1 MGLDKLTFFLVHRG
15 FCNYIPSIPF
25 WSNVSNYN
33 RDLTVLQA
41 GIPPPPSPCFLH
53 SLLVCVLPWSPLSPS
68 EFSEWKVETGR
79 QEISAFFPK
88 VLKNVSWD
96 EDPGQWLLLETDSL
110 HGMVHWLAVCNSA
123 LEWITHT
130 LVTRRHHWCD
140 CTRLLCCMW
149 LLNLIVSYLKAY
161 NG

>member
-1 MGLDKLTFFLVHRG
+1 ML
-15 FCNYIPSIPF
+15 
-25 WSNVSNYN
+25 W
-33 RDLTVLQA
+33 DLTSWHSFKCIVVSVTTS
-41 GIPPPPSPCFLH
+41 PPSLSDPMSAIITGTWQYYRLAFPPCFLH

-130 LVTRRHHWCD
+130 HWSPEDTIDVIAHVSCVACD
-140 CTRLLCCMW
+140 YS
-149 LLNLIVSYLKAY
+149 I
-161 NG
+161 

>member
-1 MGLDKLTFFLVHRG
+1 MSAFITGTWQYYRLAF
-15 FCNYIPSIPF
+15 P
-25 WSNVSNYN
+25 
-33 RDLTVLQA
+33 
-41 GIPPPPSPCFLH
+41 PCFLH
-53 SLLVCVLPWSPLSPS
+53 SILVCVLPWSPLSPS

-161 NG
+161 NGYIMAKLKNTNSRHHYNFFSLKEHNNLQ